1 MKVQRPASG
10 QAHFRYS
17 DPGWTQS
24 HRSEETALCTLTYTH
39 THIHTLA
46 ARKVGD
52 SRRCSLSP
60 PLLPP
65 HRYGYSSVVTIP
77 AGATHI
83 LVRQQGPPG
92 LRSPYLA
99 LKLADGSYALNGDY
113 TLVPS
118 PADVLLPGAVHLH
131 YSGAT
136 AASETLTGHGPL
148 AQPLTLQVLVAAD
161 PRGARLRYSFFVP
174 QAAPSPA
181 RRAPQDWLDRKA
193 QILEALRRRPW
204 AGRK

>member
-1 MKVQRPASG
+1 M
-10 QAHFRYS
+10 
-17 DPGWTQS
+17 
-24 HRSEETALCTLTYTH
+24 
-39 THIHTLA
+39 
-46 ARKVGD
+46 
-52 SRRCSLSP
+52 
-60 PLLPP
+60 
-65 HRYGYSSVVTIP
+65 VTIP

-181 RRAPQDWLDRKA
+181 RRALQDWLDRKA

>member
-1 MKVQRPASG
+1 M
-10 QAHFRYS
+10 H
-17 DPGWTQS
+17 
-24 HRSEETALCTLTYTH
+24 TH
-39 THIHTLA
+39 THTHTSLTHSHIHTLMA
-46 ARKVGD
+46 QKVGD
-52 SRRCSLSP
+52 SGRCSLRP
-60 PLLPP
+60 PLPPP

-99 LKLADGSYALNGDY
+99 LKLQDGSYALNGDY

-118 PADVLLPGAVHLH
+118 PTDVLLPGAVHLH

-136 AASETLTGHGPL
+136 AASETLAGHGPL

-161 PRGARLRYSFFVP
+161 PQGARLRYSFFVP
-174 QAAPSPA
+174 RAAPSPA
-181 RRAPQDWLDRKA
+181 RPAPQDWLQRKA
-193 QILEALRRRPW
+193 QILEVLRRRPW

>member
-1 MKVQRPASG
+1 M
-10 QAHFRYS
+10 
-17 DPGWTQS
+17 
-24 HRSEETALCTLTYTH
+24 
-39 THIHTLA
+39 
-46 ARKVGD
+46 
-52 SRRCSLSP
+52 
-60 PLLPP
+60 
-65 HRYGYSSVVTIP
+65 VTIP